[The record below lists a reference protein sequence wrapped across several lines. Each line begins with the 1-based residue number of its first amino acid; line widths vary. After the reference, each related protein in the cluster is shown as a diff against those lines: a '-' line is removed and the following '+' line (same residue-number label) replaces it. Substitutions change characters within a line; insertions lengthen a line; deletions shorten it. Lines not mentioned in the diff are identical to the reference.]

1 LLSRAILPIPDD
13 RSPTNHKFYQPYPAV
28 ANQVASI
35 PPSIGRSK
43 QSNLA
48 SFSSKAAAL
57 IPSKIADSL

>member
-1 LLSRAILPIPDD
+1 MTAAQQTTNFISRTPQWQIGVV
-13 RSPTNHKFYQPYPAV
+13 SF
-28 ANQVASI
+28 

-57 IPSKIADSL
+57 IPSRIVISL